1 MIVYFEDTWT
11 NGAILNIRYFE
22 SSKRFTYVK
31 STRSSPR
38 LIGLAI
44 VGRRLGCGFRAPPSY
59 FKSRSPEFVDW
70 KICWLE
76 MISQPYIRGSAQQVF
91 LVFRPPSALLEMA
104 FLRACRSLP
113 WIFSQ
118 SFCWLLNPL
127 LVALLSS
134 GSRAQPPVSFASCK
148 LLYHHPFFDL
158 NPVLLQSSLH
168 TCSRCYT
175 PLGYQRLMPLSIIQ
189 TM

>member
-1 MIVYFEDTWT
+1 MVYICKVYAVFAQTHRT
-11 NGAILNIRYFE
+11 CN
-22 SSKRFTYVK
+22 S
-31 STRSSPR
+31 
-38 LIGLAI
+38 
-44 VGRRLGCGFRAPPSY
+44 RAPFRVRFPSSSEL
-59 FKSRSPEFVDW
+59 FQVAITWVCWLE
-70 KICWLE
+70 ICWLE

-189 TM
+189 TV